1 MLQLRLS
8 FPLGAASALTLA
20 AGVVAS
26 VALYVAVSNLEDQ
39 KMRMAFEQRASSRV
53 TAIGQGIEQAVEVLR
68 VTNLLFASVEPVTRQ
83 QFHDFT
89 APLLRR
95 YPFITAF
102 NFHRQLVDA

>member
-39 KMRMAFEQRASSRV
+39 KMSMAFEQRDSSRV